1 MTKIGRIDLL
11 NAQGVDVIVPLSVLL
26 EVSPD
31 LADPA
36 DPVVQAIDG
45 AGWNVAPLSPV
56 PESLNRWK
64 LDRGE
69 ESVLTVALQNPG
81 CEVVI
86 DDRAGRRCAE
96 AHGITLLGTVGL
108 VILAKRLGRIA
119 EARPIIEDLRRA
131 GLYVTNVVIADALK
145 RAGE

>member
-1 MTKIGRIDLL
+1 LL
-11 NAQGVDVIVPLSVLL
+11 NAEDVDVVVPMPVLQ
-26 EVSPD
+26 EVSSD

-45 AGWNVAPLSPV
+45 AGWSVAPLSPV
-56 PESLNRWK
+56 PESLKQWK

-69 ESVLTVALQNPG
+69 ESVLAVALQNPG

-96 AHGITLLGTVGL
+96 THGITLLGTIGL

-131 GLYVTNVVIADALK
+131 GLYITDGVIADALK